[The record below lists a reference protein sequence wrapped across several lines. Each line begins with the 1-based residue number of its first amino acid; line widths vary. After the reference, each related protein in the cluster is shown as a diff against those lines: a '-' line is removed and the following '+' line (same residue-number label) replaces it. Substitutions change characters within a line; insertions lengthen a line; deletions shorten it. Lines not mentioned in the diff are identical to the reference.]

1 MMRSL
6 HVWAKKKNR
15 ILCNTQPSRHDFTFF
30 NPYNNFLFIAIS
42 TAWIITFCASV
53 TLVDSEFAENVWFR
67 TKCIWTLF
75 FRLISFIDI
84 LYPYPY
90 FWLFALCI
98 FYVFTWWQRQSQDV
112 CLCMFSALN
121 VKVGQWRVDGGWLTA
136 LPMSMFLISEQAKDV
151 AAGQHNS

>member
-1 MMRSL
+1 MVNPCRLMMRSL
-6 HVWAKKKNR
+6 HVWAKKKNL

-75 FRLISFIDI
+75 FRLISFID
-84 LYPYPY
+84 PY
-90 FWLFALCI
+90 CI
-98 FYVFTWWQRQSQDV
+98 HIHIFDFLHCAS
-112 CLCMFSALN
+112 F
-121 VKVGQWRVDGGWLTA
+121 
-136 LPMSMFLISEQAKDV
+136 MFLRDGKGSHRMCACVCSQHWMWRLDSDV
-151 AAGQHNS
+151 LMVGDLLLYLWACF